1 MLLTA
6 EEARVL
12 GSLVEKELTTPDH
25 YPLTIKSLVA
35 ACNQA
40 SNRDPVVD
48 YDTETVMG
56 ALDSLKAQRL
66 IRFVLPSHGRTA
78 VRYRHVLNE
87 TLGLDQR
94 QCALLAVLVLRGPQ
108 TVGELR
114 ARTERM
120 ADFDGLDEIDHE
132 LRFLSAVAEPLATS
146 LGRRPGQKEERWVSP
161 LVAPAPGP
169 VAVPLVVPAVTS
181 AAAATQ
187 DDASEGPFEY
197 GSDQSPDGV
206 RSDAHDA
213 LEALG
218 DLRSEIVALRVEV
231 DGLRRDLNALRTSL
245 GE

>member
-12 GSLVEKELTTPDH
+12 GSLVEKELTTPDQ
-25 YPLTIKSLVA
+25 YPLTVKSLLA

-48 YDTETVMG
+48 YDEGTVMG
-56 ALDSLKAQRL
+56 ALDSLKARRL

-87 TLGLDQR
+87 ALGLDTR

-108 TVGELR
+108 TIGELR

-146 LGRRPGQKEERWVSP
+146 LGRRPGQKEERWASP
-161 LVAPAPGP
+161 LVAPAPRTP
-169 VAVPLVVPAVTS
+169 TAPTAPPATEDADPKEPLA
-181 AAAATQ
+181 
-187 DDASEGPFEY
+187 Y
-197 GSDQSPDGV
+197 GRDESPDGV
-206 RSDAHDA
+206 RSDSHEPVGELR
-213 LEALG
+213 LEIAA
-218 DLRSEIVALRVEV
+218 LRSEV

-245 GE
+245 GG

>member
-1 MLLTA
+1 MVLTA

-12 GSLVEKELTTPDH
+12 GSLVEKELTTPDQ
-25 YPLTIKSLVA
+25 YPLTLKALLA

-48 YDTETVMG
+48 YEEETVMA

-66 IRFVLPSHGRTA
+66 IRFVLPSHGRSA

-87 TLGLDQR
+87 ALGLDTR

-108 TVGELR
+108 TIGELR

-132 LRFLSAVAEPLATS
+132 LRFLSAVAEPLAIS
-146 LGRRPGQKEERWVSP
+146 LGRRPGQKEERWAS
-161 LVAPAPGP
+161 
-169 VAVPLVVPAVTS
+169 PLVVPAPTVPTVPRVPT
-181 AAAATQ
+181 APPATENADPQ
-187 DDASEGPFEY
+187 EPLAY
-197 GSDQSPDGV
+197 GRDESPEPLGEL
-206 RSDAHDA
+206 R
-213 LEALG
+213 LEIA
-218 DLRSEIVALRVEV
+218 ALRLEV

-245 GE
+245 GG